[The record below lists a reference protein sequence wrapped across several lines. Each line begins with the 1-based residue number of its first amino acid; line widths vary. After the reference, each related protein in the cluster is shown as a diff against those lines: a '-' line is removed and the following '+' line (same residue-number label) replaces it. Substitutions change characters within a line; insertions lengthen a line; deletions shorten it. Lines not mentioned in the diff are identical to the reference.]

1 VVRYDTAGHGRSPV
15 PGRPYDV
22 ADLTSDVL
30 ASLSS
35 LDVGRFAFVGL
46 SLGGAVGQTLA
57 TTYGERLTSLVLC
70 CTVPVFGS
78 PEPWLERAATVRADG
93 MRAIAE
99 ASKGRWFTDG
109 FRASRPD
116 QVDRFV
122 AMLDGTDPEGYAVCC
137 EALARFCSVDRLG
150 TIDVPTRVIAGAQ
163 DPVCPPDQCR
173 AMADAIPGADLVVLE
188 DASHIASVAQPDAF
202 LAAVLEH
209 LEKSL

>member
-1 VVRYDTAGHGRSPV
+1 
-15 PGRPYDV
+15 
-22 ADLTSDVL
+22 
-30 ASLSS
+30 
-35 LDVGRFAFVGL
+35 
-46 SLGGAVGQTLA
+46 
-57 TTYGERLTSLVLC
+57 
-70 CTVPVFGS
+70 
-78 PEPWLERAATVRADG
+78 

-202 LAAVLEH
+202 HAAVLEH